1 MLALLAAFVAALA
14 GALAGA
20 PDVPLH
26 FFFENRNESLEV
38 SLLDRS
44 GAVATDALAELSH
57 FVRCVRTD
65 RERPIHPR
73 LAEIVARTA
82 AAFERRRVE
91 VVSGY
96 RAAPYGAPHSK
107 HFVGR
112 AMDLKLSGVP
122 ARKVAAW
129 VWHNFRGV
137 GVGLY
142 PVQGFVHIDVRD
154 VDVRWLDLAR
164 HGESG
169 SVHYSS
175 RGRDDVRPGTAPQL
189 DYDVRPGAIDRPYA
203 SKEKVG
209 IRGSD

>member
-1 MLALLAAFVAALA
+1 MLALLAVLVAS
-14 GALAGA
+14 LAGA
-20 PDVPLH
+20 PDRTLH
-26 FFFENRNESLEV
+26 FVFENRNESLDV
-38 SLLDRS
+38 ALLDRS

-82 AAFERRRVE
+82 AAFGRRRIE

-96 RAAPYGAPHSK
+96 RASPYGAPHSK

-112 AMDLKLSGVP
+112 AMDLKLSGVA
-122 ARKVAAW
+122 ARKLAAW
-129 VWHNFRGV
+129 VWRNFRGV

-142 PVQGFVHIDVRD
+142 PTQGFVHIDVRD
-154 VDVRWLDLAR
+154 TDVKWLDLAR
-164 HGESG
+164 HGHETT
-169 SVHYSS
+169 VRYTS
-175 RGRDDVRPGTAPQL
+175 RDRDEVLPATAPRL
-189 DYDVRPGAIDRPYA
+189 EYDDRAGAVARSWA
-203 SKEKVG
+203 SNEKLG

>member
-1 MLALLAAFVAALA
+1 MLALFAAFVAS
-14 GALAGA
+14 LAGA
-20 PDVPLH
+20 PVAPLH

-38 SLLDRS
+38 ALLDPS
-44 GAVATDALAELSH
+44 GAVSTDALAELSH
-57 FVRCVRTD
+57 FVRCIRTD

-82 AAFERRRVE
+82 SAFGPRRVE

-96 RAAPYGAPHSK
+96 RAAPFGAPHSK

-154 VDVRWLDLAR
+154 TDVKWLDLAR
-164 HGESG
+164 HGERG
-169 SVHYSS
+169 SVRYST
-175 RGRDDVRPGTAPQL
+175 RGRNDVRPGTAPQL
-189 DYDVRPGAIDRPYA
+189 DYDVRPGAIERPYA
-203 SKEKVG
+203 SKQQVG